1 MQYGLFQPPSEW
13 VAPTEYPNLAGAKEI
28 AIDLETRDPGLERL
42 GPGWPMR
49 NGEIIG
55 VAVAVDGGQ
64 WYFPIGHSTGPN
76 LDKRMTL
83 AWLKGVCSDSYA
95 TYIFHN
101 AQYDLGW
108 LSVEG
113 IYPAGRIVD
122 TMVAAPLLDENRYS
136 YSLNNLLK
144 DYLGE
149 SKSERDLRDAAREF
163 GLNPKSQMHML
174 PAMYVGKYAEQ
185 DAGGTLRLW
194 QRLRTLLEADDLTSI
209 FELECDL
216 IPVLHKMRE
225 RGVRVDMERATQS
238 GKLLEQQE
246 KRLIQEVKKETGID
260 VEIWAA
266 DSISKAFDKLSLP
279 YARTEK
285 TGQPSFTKAF
295 LKEHPHP
302 VAKAIVQAREL
313 NKARSTFISTI
324 LEHNHNGRI
333 HCEFHQLR
341 SDEGGTVTGRLSCSN
356 PNLQQVPA
364 RDPLIGPMIRGLFL
378 PEQGMQWGAFD
389 YSSQEPRLVAHYAYL
404 LELPR
409 AEAFHAAYQKDAHTD
424 FHQIAADL
432 VGTDR
437 KKAKNINLGLFYGMG
452 KGKLAD
458 QLGLPMDE
466 AEELFAKYHAAV
478 PFVRR
483 LSEHCMNRANQ
494 RGVIR
499 TLLGRRCNFN
509 KWEPKDW
516 NAKGFPKPP
525 EEALAEYGPS
535 IRRAYTY
542 KALNKLIQGSAAD
555 QTKKAMLE
563 LYRAGILPML
573 QLHDEL
579 DVSVESKEDG
589 ERIMEIM
596 ENCVPMSIPSVV
608 DMELGPTWGEAKTVF
623 SDRPWSRGLADGGA
637 PQSTE
642 GET

>member
-1 MQYGLFQPPSEW
+1 MNLFQPPSEW
-13 VAPTEYPNLAGAKEI
+13 VAPTEYPDLRGAREI
-28 AIDLETRDPGLERL
+28 AIDLETRDPGLERM

-55 VAVAVDGGQ
+55 VAVAVNGGQ
-64 WYFPIGHSTGPN
+64 WYFPIAHSMGPN
-76 LDKRMTL
+76 LDKRMTMN
-83 AWLKGVCSDSYA
+83 WLKDICNDPHA

-136 YSLNNLLK
+136 YSLNNLLR

-149 SKSERDLRDAAREF
+149 SKSERDLRDAAKEF
-163 GLNPKSQMHML
+163 GLNPKSEMHKL
-174 PAMYVGKYAEQ
+174 PAIYVGKYAEQ

-194 QRLRTLLEADDLTSI
+194 QRLHSLIQAEDLNDVFT
-209 FELECDL
+209 LECDL

-225 RGVRVDMERATQS
+225 RGVRVDTAAAERS
-238 GKLLEQQE
+238 GKLLEVQE
-246 KRLIQEVKKETGID
+246 KRLLHDVKKETGVD

-266 DSISKAFDKLSLP
+266 ASIAKVFDTLRLP

-285 TGQPSFTKAF
+285 TQAPSFTKAF
-295 LKEHPHP
+295 LKEHSHP
-302 VAKAIVQAREL
+302 IAKAIVQAREL
-313 NKARSTFISTI
+313 NKARTTFIDTI
-324 LEHNHNGRI
+324 MSHNHNGRI

-341 SDEGGTVTGRLSCSN
+341 SDDGGTVTGRFSCSN
-356 PNLQQVPA
+356 PNLQQIPA

-378 PEQGMQWGAFD
+378 PEPDTLWGAFD

-404 LELPR
+404 LELPG
-409 AEAFHAAYQKDAHTD
+409 AEAFHTAYQKDRMTD

-432 VGTDR
+432 VGVDR

-458 QLGLPMDE
+458 QLGLPIDE
-466 AEELFAKYHAAV
+466 ANELFAQYHAAV

-483 LSEHCMNRANQ
+483 LSDHCMQRAE
-494 RGVIR
+494 RKGVIR
-499 TLLGRRCNFN
+499 TLLGRKCHFD
-509 KWEPKDW
+509 KWEPRRF
-516 NAKGFPKPP
+516 GVGMPKNHAD
-525 EEALAEYGPS
+525 ALSEYGPEIKRS
-535 IRRAYTY
+535 FTY

-573 QLHDEL
+573 QVHDEL
-579 DVSVESKEDG
+579 DVAVESEEQAQK
-589 ERIMEIM
+589 IVSIM
-596 ENCVPMSIPSVV
+596 ENCVELSVPSVV
-608 DMELGPTWGEAKTVF
+608 DAEFGPNWGEAKTTF
-623 SDRPWSRGLADGGA
+623 TERPWTRGLSNG
-637 PQSTE
+637 STPHSTL
-642 GET
+642 GEK

>member
-1 MQYGLFQPPSEW
+1 MNLFQPPSEW
-13 VAPTEYPNLAGAKEI
+13 VAPTEYPNLRGAKEI
-28 AIDLETRDPGLERL
+28 AIDLETRDPGLERN

-55 VAVAVDGGQ
+55 IAVATDGGQ
-64 WYFPIGHSTGPN
+64 WYFPVGHSMGPN
-76 LDKRMTL
+76 LDKRMTFG
-83 AWLKGVCSDSYA
+83 WLKEVCSDPYA
-95 TYIFHN
+95 TYVFHN

-108 LSVEG
+108 LSVQG

-122 TMVAAPLLDENRYS
+122 TMVAAPLLDENRFS

-149 SKSERDLRDAAREF
+149 SKSERDLRDAAKEF

-174 PAMYVGKYAEQ
+174 PAIYVGKYAEQ

-194 QRLRTLLEADDLTSI
+194 QHLQRMIGEQDLHDI
-209 FELECDL
+209 FQLECDL
-216 IPVLHKMRE
+216 IPVLLQMRQ
-225 RGVRVDMERATQS
+225 RGVRVDTEGASRS
-238 GKLLEQQE
+238 GHLLEQQE
-246 KRLIQEVKKETGID
+246 KRLLHEVKKETGID

-266 DSISKAFDKLSLP
+266 ASIAKVFDALRLP
-279 YARTEK
+279 YSRTEK
-285 TGQPSFTKAF
+285 TQAPSFTKAF

-302 VAKAIVQAREL
+302 IAKAIVQAREL
-313 NKARSTFISTI
+313 NKARTTFIDTI
-324 LEHNHNGRI
+324 MSHSHNGRI

-341 SDEGGTVTGRLSCSN
+341 SDDGGTVTGRFSCSN
-356 PNLQQVPA
+356 PNLQQIPA

-378 PEQGMQWGAFD
+378 PEQDTLWGAFD

-404 LELPR
+404 LELPG
-409 AEAFHAAYQKDAHTD
+409 AQEFYDAYQKDARTD

-432 VGTDR
+432 VGVER

-466 AEELFAKYHAAV
+466 ANDLFAQYHDRV

-483 LSEHCMNRANQ
+483 LSEHCMTRANN

-499 TLLGRRCNFN
+499 TLLGRRCHFE
-509 KWEPKDW
+509 KWEPKRF
-516 NAKGFPKPP
+516 GVGTPKSHA
-525 EEALAEYGPS
+525 EALNEYGPE
-535 IRRAYTY
+535 IKRAFTY

-573 QLHDEL
+573 QVHDEL
-579 DVSVESKEDG
+579 DVSVESEEQGKQ
-589 ERIMEIM
+589 IVEIM
-596 ENCVPMSIPSVV
+596 EHCVELAVPSIV
-608 DMELGPTWGEAKTVF
+608 DAEFGPTWGEAKTTF
-623 SDRPWSRGLADGGA
+623 TDRPWTRGLSGGNA
-637 PQSTE
+637 PQSTA
-642 GET
+642 GEK

>member
-1 MQYGLFQPPSEW
+1 MNLFQPPSEW
-13 VAPTEYPNLAGAKEI
+13 VAPTEYPNLSGAKEI
-28 AIDLETRDPGLERL
+28 AIDLETRDPGLEKM

-55 VAVAVDGGQ
+55 IAVAVDGGQ
-64 WYFPIGHSTGPN
+64 WYFPIAHSMGPN
-76 LDKRMTL
+76 LDRRMTL
-83 AWLKGVCSDSYA
+83 GWLKEVCSDPHA

-108 LSVEG
+108 LSTEG

-122 TMVAAPLLDENRYS
+122 TMVAAPLLDENRFS

-149 SKSERDLRDAAREF
+149 SKSERDLREAAKEF

-174 PAMYVGKYAEQ
+174 PAIYVGKYAEQ

-194 QRLRTLLEADDLTSI
+194 QHLRRMLDEEALNDV
-209 FELECDL
+209 FQLECDL
-216 IPVLHKMRE
+216 IPVLHAMRA
-225 RGVRVDMERATQS
+225 RGVRVDTERAAQS

-246 KRLIQEVKKETGID
+246 KRLLHEVKAETGID

-266 DSISKAFDKLSLP
+266 ASIAKVFDKLGLP

-285 TGQPSFTKAF
+285 TQAPSFTKAF
-295 LKEHPHP
+295 LKEHAHP
-302 VAKAIVQAREL
+302 IAKAIVQAREL
-313 NKARSTFISTI
+313 NKARTTFIDTI
-324 LEHNHNGRI
+324 MSHNHKGRI

-341 SDEGGTVTGRLSCSN
+341 SDDGGTVTGRFSCSN
-356 PNLQQVPA
+356 PNLQQIPA

-378 PEQGMQWGAFD
+378 PEEGTQWGAFD

-404 LELPR
+404 LELPG
-409 AEAFHAAYQKDAHTD
+409 AEAFHTAYQKDPNTD

-432 VGTDR
+432 VGVDR

-458 QLGLPMDE
+458 QLGLPMTE
-466 AEELFAKYHAAV
+466 ANELFAQYHAAV

-483 LSEHCMNRANQ
+483 LSEHCMSRAEQ
-494 RGVIR
+494 KGVIR
-499 TLLGRRCNFN
+499 TLLGRKCHFN
-509 KWEPKDW
+509 KWEPRRYQ
-516 NAKGFPKPP
+516 GGPPKSHSD
-525 EEALAEYGPS
+525 ALAEYGPE
-535 IRRAYTY
+535 IKRAFTY

-563 LYRAGILPML
+563 LFRAGILPML

-579 DVSVESKEDG
+579 DVSITSKEEG
-589 ERIMEIM
+589 EKVMEIM
-596 ENCVPMSIPSVV
+596 ETCVQLSVPSVV
-608 DMELGPTWGEAKTVF
+608 DMDIGPSWGEAKTVF
-623 SDRPWSRGLADGGA
+623 SDRPWSRGLSGGNSK
-637 PQSTE
+637 QSTA
-642 GET
+642 GEK

>member
-1 MQYGLFQPPSEW
+1 MNLFQPPSEW
-13 VAPTEYPNLAGAKEI
+13 VAPTEYPDLRGAREI

-55 VAVAVDGGQ
+55 IAVAVDGGQ
-64 WYFPIGHSTGPN
+64 WYFPIAHSMGPN

-83 AWLKGVCSDSYA
+83 AWLKDICSDPHA
-95 TYIFHN
+95 TYVFHN

-108 LSVEG
+108 LSTEG

-122 TMVAAPLLDENRYS
+122 TMVAAPLLDENRFS

-149 SKSERDLRDAAREF
+149 SKSERDLRDAAKEF
-163 GLNPKSQMHML
+163 GFNPKSEMHKL
-174 PAMYVGKYAEQ
+174 PAIYVGKYAEQ

-194 QRLRTLLEADDLTSI
+194 QRLHTLIEAEGLQDI
-209 FELECDL
+209 FTLECDL

-225 RGVRVDMERATQS
+225 RGVRVDVEAASRS

-246 KRLIQEVKKETGID
+246 QRLLHEIKKETGVD

-266 DSISKAFDKLSLP
+266 ASIAKMFDALNLP
-279 YARTEK
+279 YTRTAK
-285 TGQPSFTKAF
+285 TEAPSFTKAF

-302 VAKAIVQAREL
+302 MAKAVVQMREL
-313 NKARSTFISTI
+313 NKARTTFIDTI
-324 LEHNHNGRI
+324 MEHNHKGRI

-341 SDEGGTVTGRLSCSN
+341 SDDGGTVTGRFSCSN
-356 PNLQQVPA
+356 PNLQQIPA

-378 PEQGMQWGAFD
+378 PEQGTLWGAFD

-404 LELPR
+404 LQLPG
-409 AEAFHAAYQKDAHTD
+409 AEAFHTAYQKDRLTD

-432 VGTDR
+432 VGVDR

-458 QLGLPMDE
+458 QLGLSIEE
-466 AEELFAKYHAAV
+466 ANELFGQYHAAV

-483 LSEHCMNRANQ
+483 LSEHCMQRAD
-494 RGVIR
+494 RKGVIR
-499 TLLGRRCNFN
+499 TLLGRKCRFER
-509 KWEPKDW
+509 WEPRRF
-516 NAKGFPKPP
+516 GGGMPKTHAD
-525 EEALAEYGPS
+525 ALNEYGPE
-535 IRRAYTY
+535 IKRAFTY

-555 QTKKAMLE
+555 QTKKAMLS
-563 LYRAGILPML
+563 LYQEGILPML
-573 QLHDEL
+573 QVHDEL
-579 DVSVESKEDG
+579 DVAVESEAQA
-589 ERIMEIM
+589 ERIIQIM
-596 ENCVPMSIPSVV
+596 ENCVELSVPSIV
-608 DMELGPTWGEAKTVF
+608 DGEFGPTWGEAKTTF
-623 SDRPWSRGLADGGA
+623 SDRPWTAGASGGYA
-637 PQSTE
+637 KQSTA
-642 GET
+642 GEK